1 MYGYSDYNGPLAQ
14 QTTNGDQSDD
24 YDNDDDDDNPL
35 RAGLWMEGDSLAP
48 PCGTS
53 IPTIHRL
60 LDFGHVKDTDVMYDL
75 GCGDGRVCLEA
86 MVKYKVKA
94 CVGVDIEQDL
104 IQKFHY
110 WIGGL
115 PSDMAVRIHGVQAD
129 LRQVLSSLVVRA
141 KGETLASSSP
151 SSSDFDDL
159 PLPTLIVLYLLPES
173 IRELEEDLVILLT
186 TLKPIR
192 IICNTWGFSSIQPT
206 QVLDIEEVSGGA
218 TTRLFL
224 YSRDNLQK

>member
-1 MYGYSDYNGPLAQ
+1 MADNMYGYSDYNGPLAQ
-14 QTTNGDQSDD
+14 QTNGGHADA
-24 YDNDDDDDNPL
+24 DDDDDDPL

-60 LDFGHVKDTDVMYDL
+60 LDFGQVNDTDVIYDL

-86 MVKYKVKA
+86 MVNCKVRA
-94 CVGVDIEQDL
+94 SVGVDIEQDL
-104 IQKFHY
+104 IQKFHH

-115 PSDMAVRIHGVQAD
+115 PSDMADRIRGVHAD
-129 LRQVLSSLVVRA
+129 LRQVVSSLVARA
-141 KGETLASSSP
+141 KGNLAP
-151 SSSDFDDL
+151 SDFADL

-173 IRELEEDLVILLT
+173 IRELEGDLVVLLT
-186 TLKPIR
+186 TLEPMR

-206 QVLDIEEVSGGA
+206 HVLEIEEVSGGA
-218 TTRLFL
+218 TTSLFL
-224 YSRDNLQK
+224 YTKENIQK